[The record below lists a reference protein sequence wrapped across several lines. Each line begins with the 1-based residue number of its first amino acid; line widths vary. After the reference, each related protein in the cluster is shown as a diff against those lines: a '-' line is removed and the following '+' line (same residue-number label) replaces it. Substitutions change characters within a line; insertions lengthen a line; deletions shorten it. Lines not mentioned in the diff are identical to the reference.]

1 MKKSPPSPP
10 PCHPLVSPAP
20 PVLLSEAGGE
30 RWLAGEPK
38 DLVGSDGVAVKEII
52 VRNPLK
58 RRKEALIQQDL
69 L

>member
-1 MKKSPPSPP
+1 LKKSPTSPH
-10 PCHPLVSPAP
+10 PCHPLVSPPP

-30 RWLAGEPK
+30 GWLAGEPK
-38 DLVGSDGVAVKEII
+38 DLVGPDGVAVKETI